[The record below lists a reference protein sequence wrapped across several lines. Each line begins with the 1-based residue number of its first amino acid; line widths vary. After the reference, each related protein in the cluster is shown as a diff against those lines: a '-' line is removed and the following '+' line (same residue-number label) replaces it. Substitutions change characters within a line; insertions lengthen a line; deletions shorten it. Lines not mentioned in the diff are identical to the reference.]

1 MLRKAELEELVKRRR
16 NVQDLDLEWYLRIKG
31 EVLALLL
38 EVKSG
43 NLEQLTLEKIDKL
56 QKDVELA
63 KMKTELGLDLELAK
77 YNITSAE
84 VEKYDSNIR
93 RTLTEHIISSSKEF
107 KNLDKKIEL
116 TKELL
121 ENRNRL
127 NKTIQDYFTKTKII
141 KLTRTELNTLFD
153 KDTNDLKLILSS
165 GRLIHEDRTDPT
177 KDEFEFTFSKSSSFR
192 LSSQDLEKQIKAQ
205 IEECDDISKHI
216 EQSKN
221 QWKTATTKLIG
232 LLDTIEK
239 NIQV

>member
-43 NLEQLTLEKIDKL
+43 NLEPLTLEKIDKL

-116 TKELL
+116 TKELW
-121 ENRNRL
+121 
-127 NKTIQDYFTKTKII
+127 KTEIDLI
-141 KLTRTELNTLFD
+141 KPFRITSR
-153 KDTNDLKLILSS
+153 KQ
-165 GRLIHEDRTDPT
+165 
-177 KDEFEFTFSKSSSFR
+177 R
-192 LSSQDLEKQIKAQ
+192 LS
-205 IEECDDISKHI
+205 
-216 EQSKN
+216 N
-221 QWKTATTKLIG
+221 
-232 LLDTIEK
+232 
-239 NIQV
+239 